1 MKRLSAVFTLSVLCL
16 AAAAAG
22 AARVPGTRAARAAAE
37 ALTIPLY
44 RYQSKNGSGVYAA
57 YPAYREQF
65 EKASNTWEKFGVV
78 GHVYPSKQPGTMPLL
93 ALRKPAPVG
102 IGSLHFYTTSI
113 DEALEKQNGGWEA
126 VQNYKGVVGYV
137 STTQQPGT
145 VAVYRYRQPAGV
157 GGYLYAFG
165 DGENNALK
173 QSAGVKFE
181 KVAFYVW
188 ANPVEAMKQS
198 NFPSGQSNFPS
209 GGPGDKPGQSNFPSG
224 GPGDKPAA
232 NVDLLMRQ
240 ALYFNGAP
248 AAKVNTASKYATPD
262 KPMTLKKSEALSCAG
277 DFCTFNLGFFVQ
289 RSSAE
294 GALTSFA
301 QVGGPG
307 LDSVGNSFSFAA
319 GSRSRD
325 FVVPVKLKAG
335 QNRLRVDVDPSD
347 KTPETN
353 EANNSFTVTINV
365 EQ

>member
-1 MKRLSAVFTLSVLCL
+1 MKRLSAVFTFPVLVFAL
-16 AAAAAG
+16 AGGAHVAGPAAAAA
-22 AARVPGTRAARAAAE
+22 RAPE

-44 RYQSKNGSGVYAA
+44 RYQAKNGSGVYAA
-57 YPAYREQF
+57 YPAYRETF
-65 EKASNTWEKFGVV
+65 EKASNNWNKFGVV

-93 ALRKPAPVG
+93 ALRKPAAVG

-126 VQNYKGVVGYV
+126 VQSYKGVIGYV

-145 VAVYRYRQPAGV
+145 VAVYRYRQPTPE
-157 GGYLYAFG
+157 GGYVYAFG
-165 DGENNALK
+165 ESENSALK
-173 QSAGVKFE
+173 QSAGLKFE

-188 ANPVEAMKQS
+188 ANPVEKPTQA
-198 NFPSGQSNFPS
+198 NFPTGQSNFPA
-209 GGPGDKPGQSNFPSG
+209 GGPGDKPTQSNFPSG

-232 NVDLLMRQ
+232 TVDLLMRQ
-240 ALYFNGAP
+240 ALYFNGAS
-248 AAKVNTASKYATPD
+248 AAKVDTASKYATPD
-262 KPMTLKKSEALSCAG
+262 KAMTLKKSEALSCSG
-277 DFCTFNLGFFVQ
+277 EHCTFNLGFFVQ
-289 RSSAE
+289 RSDGG

-325 FVVPVKLKAG
+325 FVVPVKLKSG
-335 QNRLRVDVDPSD
+335 VNRLRVEVDPSD

-353 EANNSFTVTINV
+353 EANNSFTVTITV